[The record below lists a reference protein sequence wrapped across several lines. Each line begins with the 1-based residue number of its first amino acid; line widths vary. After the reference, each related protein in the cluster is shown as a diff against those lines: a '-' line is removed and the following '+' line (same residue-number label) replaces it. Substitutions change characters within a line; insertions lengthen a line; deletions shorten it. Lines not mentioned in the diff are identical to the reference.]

1 MPGMT
6 DLAELRGVA
15 MALPGVVET
24 THFRLPAFTVAGK
37 GFLTVEQGG
46 TAAIVA
52 AGEPEAAELAAA
64 DPDLFEVVRRHE
76 KTDVGVR
83 IHDLGAV
90 PLDRLRPLVEAAWRT
105 KAPKTLQAQYTG

>member
-24 THFRLPAFTVAGK
+24 THFRMPAFTVAGK

-46 TAAIVA
+46 TAATVA

-64 DPDLFEVVRRHE
+64 EPDLFEVVRRNE
-76 KTDVGVR
+76 TVVGVR

-90 PLDRLRPLVEAAWRT
+90 PPDRLRPLVEAAWRT